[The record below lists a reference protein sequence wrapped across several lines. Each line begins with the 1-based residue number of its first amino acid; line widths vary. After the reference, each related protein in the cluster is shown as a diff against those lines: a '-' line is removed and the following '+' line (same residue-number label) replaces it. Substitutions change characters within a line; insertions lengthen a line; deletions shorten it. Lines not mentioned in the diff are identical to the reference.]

1 MWPEGSGMSE
11 MRYTAD
17 HEWVRRNDD
26 GTIVFGI
33 TDYAQEALGDI
44 VFLTLPNV
52 GDQIRAGQAC
62 GEVESTKSVSD
73 LFAPMTGE
81 VIGRNEETLNAPEII
96 NNDAYG
102 QGWLVQLRPADA
114 NEFAG
119 LLSAGDYEAL
129 TKKA

>member
-1 MWPEGSGMSE
+1 MSE

>member
-1 MWPEGSGMSE
+1 MSE

-44 VFLTLPNV
+44 VFITLPNV
-52 GDQIRAGQAC
+52 GDQVRAGQAC

-73 LFAPMTGE
+73 LFAPMSGE
-81 VIGRNEETLNAPEII
+81 VIGRNEEVLNAPETI

-102 QGWLVQLRPADA
+102 QGWLIQMQPSDD

>member
-1 MWPEGSGMSE
+1 MSE

-33 TDYAQEALGDI
+33 TDFAQEALGDI

>member
-1 MWPEGSGMSE
+1 MRPEGSGMSE
-11 MRYTAD
+11 LRYTAD
-17 HEWVRRNDD
+17 HEWVRLNDD

-52 GDQIRAGQAC
+52 GEQVRAGQAC

-73 LFAPMTGE
+73 VFAPMTGE
-81 VIGRNEETLNAPEII
+81 VIGRNEETLASPEII
-96 NNDAYG
+96 NSDAYG
-102 QGWLVQLRPADA
+102 QGWLVQLKPADA
-114 NEFAG
+114 NEFAS

>member
-1 MWPEGSGMSE
+1 MTTMFTP
-11 MRYTAD
+11 D
-17 HEWVRRNDD
+17 HEWINIEDHEAAV
-26 GTIVFGI
+26 VGI
-33 TDYAQEALGDI
+33 TMHAQEALGDI

-52 GDQIRAGQAC
+52 GEQIRAGQAC

-73 LFAPMTGE
+73 LFAPMAGE
-81 VIGRNEETLNAPEII
+81 VIGRNEEALNAPEII

>member
-52 GDQIRAGQAC
+52 GEQIRAGQAC

-73 LFAPMTGE
+73 LFAPMAGE
-81 VIGRNEETLNAPEII
+81 VIGRNEEALNAPEII

>member
-33 TDYAQEALGDI
+33 TDFAQEALGDI

>member
-1 MWPEGSGMSE
+1 MSE

-52 GDQIRAGQAC
+52 GDQIQAGQAC

-81 VIGRNEETLNAPEII
+81 VIGRNEETLSAPEII
-96 NNDAYG
+96 NSDAYG